1 MRLLQS
7 TDGVISPRL
16 DNPRGISLGQHVLP
30 TRLPSWR
37 RVSISRL
44 STSSVT
50 TPVVA
55 KYFDFDGAFST
66 TSRLPHTTS
75 GAVFDFRAESG
86 DDDDADD
93 LTTKNSL
100 RIFVFPPPP
109 PSSNTTPSSS
119 SMRFFLRTSGFSSPH
134 AWQNP
139 PTDPSDATTLCQ
151 GTASVGPWGFRPMAD
166 PTALADVPSSMAMEP
181 YDRTDPL
188 GIVPTTSYT
197 LFWKGVRDDDPS
209 SVASM
214 MVYRIM
220 DRGIRDKPPPK
231 NVERGIYEYVYRLR
245 YSLKLIQKIL

>member
-1 MRLLQS
+1 MRLLHS
-7 TDGVISPRL
+7 TDGGISPRL
-16 DNPRGISLGQHVLP
+16 DNPRGISLGQQVLP
-30 TRLPSWR
+30 TRLSSWR

-44 STSSVT
+44 STSSIP

-66 TSRLPHTTS
+66 SRLPHTTS
-75 GAVFDFRAESG
+75 GAVFDFRVESG

-93 LTTKNSL
+93 PTAKNSL

-109 PSSNTTPSSS
+109 SSSNTTPSSS
-119 SMRFFLRTSGFSSPH
+119 SMRFFRRTSGFSSPH

-139 PTDPSDATTLCQ
+139 PTDLSDATTLCQ
-151 GTASVGPWGFRPMAD
+151 GTASEGPWGFRPMAD
-166 PTALADVPSSMAMEP
+166 PTARADVPSSMAMEP

-209 SVASM
+209 SVDAM
-214 MVYRIM
+214 MVE
-220 DRGIRDKPPPK
+220 K
-231 NVERGIYEYVYRLR
+231 NRQANI
-245 YSLKLIQKIL
+245 